1 MMETDAQALSMAQSI
16 VASRSDT
23 TIRVESVT
31 INTGDG
37 SVPARVVAGLE
48 LDYFD
53 PITVQQTQAGG
64 SSISTTLVI
73 QGVSY
78 DIAPNKFMT
87 TFIVADPYA
96 TGFVLNSATMG
107 VLDTSYLGY

>member
-1 MMETDAQALSMAQSI
+1 MASSI
-16 VASRSDT
+16 VASRADT
-23 TIRVESVT
+23 AIRVESVT
-31 INTGDG
+31 INTGDPTD
-37 SVPARVVAGLE
+37 PARVVAGLE

-64 SSISTTLVI
+64 SSISNTLVI

-78 DIAPNKFMT
+78 DISPNKWTT

-96 TGFVLNSATMG
+96 TGFVIGSATMG
-107 VLDTSYLGY
+107 VLGTSYLGY